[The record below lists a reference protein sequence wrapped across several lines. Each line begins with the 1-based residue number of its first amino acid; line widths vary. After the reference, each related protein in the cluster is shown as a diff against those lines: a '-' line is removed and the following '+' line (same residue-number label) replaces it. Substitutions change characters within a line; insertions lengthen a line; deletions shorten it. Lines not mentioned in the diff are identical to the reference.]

1 MVNHSGEA
9 GEVSILAIDDE
20 GAEYGP
26 VMLALEA
33 NAVAHFNSDDL
44 EQGNARKGLEG
55 GTGPGEGSWRL
66 VLESSTLDLKVLP
79 YIRTEDGFV
88 TTMHD
93 VVPSNE
99 KGHEV
104 VFFNPGSNRNQVS
117 WLRLINPGEAAVD
130 ITIEGT
136 DDAGESEVDLTLPAG
151 AARRV
156 SAQTLES
163 GGEGLDGALGD
174 GKGKWRLQVSAP
186 QPIQV
191 MNLLA
196 SLTGH
201 LTNLSNVPAPSGPAP
216 AQ

>member
-1 MVNHSGEA
+1 M
-9 GEVSILAIDDE
+9 
-20 GAEYGP
+20 
-26 VMLALEA
+26 
-33 NAVAHFNSDDL
+33 AHFNSDDL

-66 VLESSTLDLKVLP
+66 ELESSTLDLKVLP

-104 VFFNPGSNRNQVS
+104 VFFNPGSNRSQVS

-136 DDAGESEVDLTLPAG
+136 DEAGEAGESEVELTLPAG
-151 AARRV
+151 ASRRV
-156 SAQTLES
+156 SAQALES

-186 QPIQV
+186 QPIRV

-196 SLTGH
+196 SPTGH